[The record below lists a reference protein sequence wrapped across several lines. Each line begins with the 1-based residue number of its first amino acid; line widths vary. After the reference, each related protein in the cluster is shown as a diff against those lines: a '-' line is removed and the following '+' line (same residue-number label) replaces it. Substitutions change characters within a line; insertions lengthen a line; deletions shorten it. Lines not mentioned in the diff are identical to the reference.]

1 MNHYG
6 ILHIDLGRTFRGGQ
20 RQAYNLIRYLKEN
33 GIDTGCAV
41 ASDSDLEKR
50 LSEVGVP
57 TFPISYGGFDIV
69 AESIRLRK
77 VCSEMGYSM
86 IHAHDSHGHN
96 IALTLKFLNPTLRV
110 VVTRRVLSGKSKT
123 LMSRWKYTSRNTDL
137 FIAVSS
143 VVEEELLQ
151 WGVSDGRVM
160 HIPSGVDTK
169 YFTRVDVGE
178 FKKRNSIPDRKFY
191 IGTACALD
199 ANKDVATLINMVGKL
214 SYEYDDFIL
223 LVAGTGE
230 GRDELDRLA
239 RFIEVE
245 DKVRFLGQVSE
256 MPQFYSL
263 LDIYVLSSRA
273 EGLGTSLLEAGA
285 CGCALVTSDCG
296 GPRDFIDD
304 GRTGYLF
311 PVEDDERLFRI
322 VNELLEDSSK
332 RESVSKSFAET
343 LDRYDMDH
351 VCQQVVT
358 HYNRLALLTG

>member
-1 MNHYG
+1 VNQYA

-20 RQAYNLIRYLKEN
+20 RQTYNLIRFLKEN
-33 GIDTGCAV
+33 GIDTGCV
-41 ASDSDLEKR
+41 VVSESELGIR
-50 LSEVGVP
+50 LSEIGVP
-57 TFPISYGGFDIV
+57 IYPISYGGFDIV

-96 IALTLKFLNPTLRV
+96 IALTLKFLNPALRV
-110 VVTRRVLSGKSKT
+110 IVTRRVLSGKSKA
-123 LMSRWKYTSRNTDL
+123 LISRWKYTSRNTDL

-143 VVEEELLQ
+143 VVEDELLH
-151 WGVSDGRVM
+151 WGVSDGRVV

-169 YFTRVDVGE
+169 YFTLVDADE

-199 ANKDVATLINMVGKL
+199 ENKDVATLINMAGKL
-214 SYEYDDFIL
+214 SYKHDDFIL

-230 GRDELDRLA
+230 GRDGLQRLA
-239 RFIEVE
+239 RFIEAE
-245 DKVRFLGQVSE
+245 DKIRLLGQVSE

-263 LDIYVLSSRA
+263 LDVYVLSSRA

-285 CGCALVTSDCG
+285 CGCAIVASDCG

-304 GRTGYLF
+304 GRTGFLF
-311 PVEDDERLFRI
+311 PVEDDEKLFRI
-322 VNELLEDSSK
+322 VNELIENNDR
-332 RESVSKSFAET
+332 RESVAKSFEKT
-343 LDRYDMDH
+343 LDQYEIDQ
-351 VCQQVVT
+351 VCRQVVT
-358 HYNRLALLTG
+358 QYNRLAMLTG